1 MNSWIHFRYM
11 IRFILWLWNYHFRN
25 KLIIIGYRLIS
36 TQQSI
41 PTNSTSAPV
50 SPLTSKESFPN
61 VPQHKSIEERGTERP
76 WKHTQKQ
83 HHRSHTVKHHKKRED
98 DIQSTSQ
105 HTSLI
110 SGPTGFKKA
119 DPEELYRQLIN
130 GKHESDFFACRHYY
144 LCICF
149 VVSTSLCIPSNVYTA
164 NKSDIYV

>member
-1 MNSWIHFRYM
+1 MLEEGNHEYSLGI
-11 IRFILWLWNYHFRN
+11 ILWLWNYHFCN
-25 KLIIIGYRLIS
+25 KSIIIFCRLIS

-41 PTNSTSAPV
+41 PSNSTSAPV

-61 VPQHKSIEERGTERP
+61 DPQLKSIEGRGTERP
-76 WKHTQKQ
+76 WKQTQKQ

-98 DIQSTSQ
+98 NIQSTSQ

-130 GKHESDFFACRHYY
+130 GKHESDSFVFRHYF
-144 LCICF
+144 LC
-149 VVSTSLCIPSNVYTA
+149 V
-164 NKSDIYV
+164 